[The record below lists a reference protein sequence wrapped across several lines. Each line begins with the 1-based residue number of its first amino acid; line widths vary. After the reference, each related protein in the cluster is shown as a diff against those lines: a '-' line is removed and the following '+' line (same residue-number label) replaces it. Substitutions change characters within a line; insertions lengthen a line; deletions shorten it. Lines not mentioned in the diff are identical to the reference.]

1 MKSTHRLTGSA
12 LVVLL
17 AGCVGSHA
25 SPGSAALPPLTS
37 NAAARSGTGS
47 EQILYSFTGGNDG
60 GNAATG
66 IAVDRTGN
74 LYGTT
79 VVGGQYTCGTV
90 FELAPQASPPWPET
104 VLYNFTCYG
113 DGKNP
118 HGGVTLDR
126 QSQLYGTTVAGGSG
140 YCAGDGCGVAYQL
153 TGQGESVIHDF
164 GSGSDGFGPG
174 GPIAF
179 DSAGHAYGTTPD
191 GGAYSQGIV
200 YELSLSRRVWH
211 EKILHAFTGGADG
224 GVGSL
229 GPLLID
235 KGGDIYGVTEEGG
248 AHTAGTVFRLSSGS
262 KKSWK
267 LTTLYTFKGMPDAA
281 SPYGGLI
288 SDASGD
294 LFGTTYYGGSHGD
307 GTVFE
312 LARKGKNKYA
322 ERVLYNFKGGSDGSS
337 PTSTLL
343 FAASNDLIGTTS
355 AGGGTCDCGTIFE
368 VNVKTGKE
376 RVLHSFGN
384 GGDGQYPYY
393 GLAADA
399 SGKLYGTTVA
409 GGAHGQGVVFEF
421 MP

>member
-1 MKSTHRLTGSA
+1 MNSTHRLIGSA

-17 AGCVGSHA
+17 AGCGGSHS
-25 SPGSAALPPLTS
+25 SPGSAALPPL
-37 NAAARSGTGS
+37 NANAVARSGTAS

-66 IAVDRTGN
+66 IAVDRNGN

-79 VVGGQYTCGTV
+79 VVGGKYTCGTV

-153 TGQGESVIHDF
+153 SGQGENVIHDF

-200 YELSLSRRVWH
+200 YELSSSRRAWH

-235 KGGDIYGVTEEGG
+235 KGGDIYGLTEEGG
-248 AHTAGTVFRLSSGS
+248 AHAAGTVFRLSSGS

-267 LTTLYTFKGMPDAA
+267 LTTLYTFKGTPDAA

-294 LFGTTYYGGSHGD
+294 LFGTTYYGGTHG
-307 GTVFE
+307 
-312 LARKGKNKYA
+312 
-322 ERVLYNFKGGSDGSS
+322 
-337 PTSTLL
+337 
-343 FAASNDLIGTTS
+343 
-355 AGGGTCDCGTIFE
+355 
-368 VNVKTGKE
+368 
-376 RVLHSFGN
+376 
-384 GGDGQYPYY
+384 
-393 GLAADA
+393 
-399 SGKLYGTTVA
+399 YGT
-409 GGAHGQGVVFEF
+409 
-421 MP
+421 